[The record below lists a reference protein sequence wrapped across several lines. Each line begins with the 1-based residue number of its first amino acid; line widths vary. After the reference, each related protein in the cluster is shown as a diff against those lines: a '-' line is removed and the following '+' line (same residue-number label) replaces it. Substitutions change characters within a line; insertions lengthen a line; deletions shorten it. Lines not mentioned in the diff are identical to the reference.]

1 MSGGIF
7 IFLGILY
14 SYDIN
19 FLYFFIFSFLI
30 LILGFFSDLKL
41 IKSAI
46 LRLIMQISL
55 VILFVSITD
64 LKIQDT
70 RIFLLDELL
79 ENMLFNCLFVSF
91 CILILING
99 SNFIDGLNTLNIGY
113 YLIIGLVIYYLKFQG
128 FEIYLNNLF
137 FFIIH
142 FINNFYHK
150 YFQ

>member
-1 MSGGIF
+1 
-7 IFLGILY
+7 
-14 SYDIN
+14 
-19 FLYFFIFSFLI
+19 
-30 LILGFFSDLKL
+30 
-41 IKSAI
+41 
-46 LRLIMQISL
+46 MQISL

-113 YLIIGLVIYYLKFQG
+113 YLIDWFSNILSKISRFR
-128 FEIYLNNLF
+128 NLS
-137 FFIIH
+137 
-142 FINNFYHK
+142 
-150 YFQ
+150 